1 MKAYQ
6 KPAVEIESLISE
18 AVADV
23 VETVV
28 SFPEIAKDVWGG
40 LFGTQD

>member
-6 KPAVEIESLISE
+6 KPMVEIESLISE

-23 VETVV
+23 ETIV
-28 SFPEIAKDVWGG
+28 SFKDVDIWGG
-40 LFGTQD
+40 LFGPQN

>member
-1 MKAYQ
+1 MKTYQ
-6 KPAVEIESLISE
+6 KPVVEIESIISE

-23 VETVV
+23 ETIV
-28 SFPEIAKDVWGG
+28 SFKDVDIWGG

>member
-1 MKAYQ
+1 MKSYQ
-6 KPAVEIESLISE
+6 KPAVEIEVIYAES

-23 VETVV
+23 ETIV
-28 SFPEIAKDVWGG
+28 SFKDVDIWGG

>member
-6 KPAVEIESLISE
+6 KPAVEIEAIVSE

-23 VETVV
+23 ETSV
-28 SFPEIAKDVWGG
+28 SFKDVDIWGG
-40 LFGTQD
+40 LFGSQN

>member
-1 MKAYQ
+1 MKIYE
-6 KPAVEIESLISE
+6 KPMVEIEAVFADT

-23 VETVV
+23 ETIV
-28 SFPEIAKDVWGG
+28 SFKDVDIWGG

>member
-6 KPAVEIESLISE
+6 KPMVEIESLISE

-23 VETVV
+23 ETIV
-28 SFPEIAKDVWGG
+28 SFKDVDIWGG
-40 LFGTQD
+40 LFGSQN

>member
-6 KPAVEIESLISE
+6 KPMVEIESLISE

-23 VETVV
+23 ETIV
-28 SFPEIAKDVWGG
+28 SFKDVDIWGG